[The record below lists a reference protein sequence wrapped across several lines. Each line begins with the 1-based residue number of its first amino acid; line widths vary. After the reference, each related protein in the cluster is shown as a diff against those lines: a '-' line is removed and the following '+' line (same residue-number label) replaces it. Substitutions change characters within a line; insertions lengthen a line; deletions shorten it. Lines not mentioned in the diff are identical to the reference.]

1 MHMMFEHMFAEM
13 NEILDEISQK
23 YPSANGVKKQ
33 ELDYKWN
40 LLKDMSDGIIEEWL
54 SFEEKLGVLQ
64 KNCGHSS
71 NYSHPKP
78 SNEEIMRQTDF
89 VKAQGYYKL
98 LMFEQAHRLF
108 LQLQSHYPQ
117 SDLIYTYLGMCAMHL
132 QHYSEAVEYMG
143 KVLELTSS
151 PRTRAIIYNALGC
164 IAATDKRMAE
174 AKEYFLLAHHNDE
187 TLDEPV
193 QNLKSCQQNN
203 GQLFISN
210 QFSPLA

>member
-1 MHMMFEHMFAEM
+1 MMFEHMFAEM
-13 NEILDEISQK
+13 NEMLDEISQK

-54 SFEEKLGVLQ
+54 SFEEKLGVLHQ
-64 KNCGHSS
+64 SCSQASISS
-71 NYSHPKP
+71 QPKYYH
-78 SNEEIMRQTDF
+78 SNEEIMKHADF

-98 LMFEQAHRLF
+98 LMFDQAYRLF
-108 LQLQSHYPQ
+108 LHLQGHFPQ

-132 QHYSEAVEYMG
+132 QHYEQAVAYMG
-143 KVLELTSS
+143 RVLELTSS

-187 TLDEPV
+187 TLEEPL
-193 QNLKSCQQNN
+193 QNLKSCQQKN

-210 QFSPLA
+210 QFSPLS